1 MEVDDDQIKEES
13 HKACKDVREKMR
25 RKGCVEK
32 GKDQENNFPSSRV
45 TAERA

>member
-1 MEVDDDQIKEES
+1 MQADYDQIKGES
-13 HKACKDVREKMR
+13 YQACEDVREKMR